1 MDNIAE
7 GFDSGTNPEFIRFLR
22 YSHRSCSELQSQLY
36 RAFDRRHIEQTEF
49 DQPYLQTAQTR
60 SKIGGFIR
68 YLSTTKH
75 PEQKTRDSEH
85 RTLNQEP

>member
-22 YSHRSCSELQSQLY
+22 YSHRSYSELQSQLY
-36 RAFDRRHIEQTEF
+36 RALDRRHIEQAAF
-49 DQPYLQTAQTR
+49 DQLYQLAAQTR

-68 YLSTTKH
+68 YLSTT
-75 PEQKTRDSEH
+75 TRPS
-85 RTLNQEP
+85 N